1 MKKDLYESRKMY
13 QNPIVLVIT
22 IVCAMILII
31 FIADFVSKKIAAVKI
46 DNDTKSVLKLV
57 MEYNGEDK
65 LDYAKREFEK
75 IGYSNANINLV
86 ELDDY
91 ILLTNNASY
100 FTIVGELFKKPKY
113 HRANFK
119 ASFNDYHEIV
129 IEEYSEDN
137 MKENDFNNDGEII
150 IK

>member
-1 MKKDLYESRKMY
+1 MKK
-13 QNPIVLVIT
+13 
-22 IVCAMILII
+22 
-31 FIADFVSKKIAAVKI
+31 
-46 DNDTKSVLKLV
+46 
-57 MEYNGEDK
+57 
-65 LDYAKREFEK
+65 K
-75 IGYSNANINLV
+75 IGLFSICLLLLITTACSLGNTPTSAVEKLLSKYNNQDEEIVV

-137 MKENDFNNDGEII
+137 MKEKDFNNDEEII